1 MIMNTRTIP
10 LMPAAKL
17 RGKTEIIEYCRG
29 AWSFANTVLWPEQH
43 FDTQELERAKVCI
56 QNYFDDATDM
66 KKAFLSFCQ
75 RIILTHRYI
84 TAQPGRFV
92 PNPSIWFN
100 GNYPQGFVG
109 TLAWLNNIEKK
120 REEIPGYLQHILTA
134 AEQYVEYVEH
144 PTTKA
149 FNTCR
154 TKLLQQNA
162 KSLLQFYY
170 NSILHFNYIKY

>member
-10 LMPAAKL
+10 LMPAARL
-17 RGKTEIIEYCRG
+17 RGRTEIIEYCRG
-29 AWSFANTVLWPEQH
+29 AWSFAHTILWPEQQ
-43 FDTQELERAKVCI
+43 FDNVELERAKVCI
-56 QNYFDDATDM
+56 QKYFDNATDQ
-66 KKAFLSFCQ
+66 KKAFISFCQ
-75 RIILTHRYI
+75 RVILAHRYI

-100 GNYPQGFVG
+100 VNYPQGFVG
-109 TLAWLNNIEKK
+109 TNDWLSNIEKK

-134 AEQYVEYVEH
+134 AEQYVEYIEH
-144 PTTKA
+144 PTVKS
-149 FNTCR
+149 FNACR
-154 TKLLQQNA
+154 RKLLEQNA